1 MNTIEESYEEVLL
14 NETYSRWKA
23 IFKSQTTPVNDNGDT
38 MLDLITRHQT
48 LHNLHRLP
56 SEIDNIDKMFP
67 KGDYQHFIDIMSKY
81 TKEDKLTKADM
92 KKKIIFSI
100 NGYDVY
106 KIDSYK
112 ECTLVASGTWWCIA
126 NDETNDTVNGK
137 EMFNK
142 YITKLG
148 GEVYIVRKQGHLHDI
163 KFDFAIFICYKSGWY
178 IYNGTNQQVTN
189 QQELNEM
196 KQEGI
201 PVNKILLIHPD
212 KQVIFEYQQ
221 F

>member
-1 MNTIEESYEEVLL
+1 M
-14 NETYSRWKA
+14 
-23 IFKSQTTPVNDNGDT
+23 
-38 MLDLITRHQT
+38 
-48 LHNLHRLP
+48 HNLHRLP

-81 TKEDKLTKADM
+81 TKEDELTKADM
-92 KKKIIFSI
+92 KKKIIFSV

-112 ECTLVASGTWWCIA
+112 ECALIASGTWWCIA
-126 NDETNDTVNGK
+126 NDETNDTVNGR
-137 EMFNK
+137 EMFDK
-142 YITKLG
+142 YIIKPG
-148 GEVYIVRKQGHLHDI
+148 GEVYIARKQGHLYDI

-178 IYNGTNQQVTN
+178 IYNGTNQQITN
-189 QQELNEM
+189 QQELNEL

-201 PVNKILLIHPD
+201 PVNKILSIYPN
-212 KQVIFEYQQ
+212 KQVIFDYQQ